1 VYRPFE
7 FQKRSKDIVGA
18 DDETLSVAMRV
29 SNPDCS
35 PARIQSRDAA
45 PTPSGF
51 AEIVALFEGTKR
63 RCTCEFYIETI
74 ASVPL
79 TLFGCDRTSP

>member
-29 SNPDCS
+29 NNPNC
-35 PARIQSRDAA
+35 
-45 PTPSGF
+45 
-51 AEIVALFEGTKR
+51 
-63 RCTCEFYIETI
+63 
-74 ASVPL
+74 ASLPI
-79 TLFGCDRTSP
+79 